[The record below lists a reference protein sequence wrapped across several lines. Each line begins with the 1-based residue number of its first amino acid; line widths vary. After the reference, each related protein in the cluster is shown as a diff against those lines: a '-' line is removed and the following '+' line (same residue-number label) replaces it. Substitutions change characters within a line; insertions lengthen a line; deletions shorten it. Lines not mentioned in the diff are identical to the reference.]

1 MPPGRPPES
10 STQTFVL
17 ESFFIRELITILT
30 PGANEEMKFLTGPK
44 IGLIRIV
51 CRWGAPARLASQSPV
66 FVRASA
72 RSVADVLIPI
82 IEQGAELH
90 VIAHSHP
97 GAGAWATT
105 PSGTDVECLSRLQMN
120 GSPAIGLIVTPGVF
134 PDTVAFTALGQTV
147 VQQLFSGVDS
157 FDLLAVPLFML
168 AGAIMEVGG
177 ISRRLI
183 DFCDSLVGWAPGGLA
198 AASIVASMI
207 IAGISG
213 SAAADT
219 AAIGA
224 VVIPAMIRQGYP
236 PAFAAAVV
244 AAGGSIGIII
254 PPSIPMVIFG
264 FMTNIST
271 SQLFAGG
278 MMVGILMGLSF
289 MTVAVW
295 ISWRRGYGVRQKFS
309 GKQVL
314 LTGKLALWSIGAPV
328 VILGGI
334 LSGIVTVTEAAA
346 LAVFY
351 ALLVGTVI
359 NKELPW
365 KELPGLIVRS
375 QVTAAAILFI
385 IAMAKIFGWLLAMQQ
400 SSRLLD
406 VFVNSLALPP
416 TGLLLLIMAMLLI
429 VGCVMETTA
438 ALLLVVPVLALLT
451 PQMQV
456 DPVQFGVLLMGQG
469 DARVSRLTLDASFRA

>member
-1 MPPGRPPES
+1 MII
-10 STQTFVL
+10 VL
-17 ESFFIRELITILT
+17 LFGL
-30 PGANEEMKFLTGPK
+30 MFLLMALGLPIALA
-44 IGLIRIV
+44 IGL
-51 CRWGAPARLASQSPV
+51 
-66 FVRASA
+66 
-72 RSVADVLIPI
+72 
-82 IEQGAELH
+82 
-90 VIAHSHP
+90 
-97 GAGAWATT
+97 
-105 PSGTDVECLSRLQMN
+105 
-120 GSPAIGLIVTPGVF
+120 PAIGLIVSPGVF
-134 PDTVAFTALGQTV
+134 PDTVTLAALGQTV

-157 FDLLAVPLFML
+157 FDLLAVPLFMI
-168 AGAIMEVGG
+168 AGSIMEVGG

-198 AASIVASMI
+198 AAAIVASMI

-254 PPSIPMVIFG
+254 PPSIPMVIYG

-278 MMVGILMGLSF
+278 MLVGVLLGFSF
-289 MTVAVW
+289 LVVAVW
-295 ISWRRGYGVRQKFS
+295 ISWRKGYGERQPFAWSKVA
-309 GKQVL
+309 Q
-314 LTGKLALWSIGAPV
+314 TGRAAMWSMGAPV
-328 VILGGI
+328 VVLGGI

-351 ALLVGTVI
+351 ALLVGVVI
-359 NKELPW
+359 NRELKW

-375 QVTAAAILFI
+375 QVAAGGILFI

-400 SSRLLD
+400 GATLLNN
-406 VFVNSLALPP
+406 FIASLSLPP
-416 TGLLLLIMAMLLI
+416 TGLLLLIMGMLLV

-438 ALLLVVPVLALLT
+438 ALLLLVPVLALLT
-451 PQMQV
+451 TQMQV
-456 DPVQFGVLLMGQG
+456 DPVQFGVLVVTNLAIGMLTPPVGICLFVSCSVADVSLG
-469 DARVSRLTLDASFRA
+469 KVSRSVMPLVTIALVDLLIASLWPPLTVWLPTLFYR